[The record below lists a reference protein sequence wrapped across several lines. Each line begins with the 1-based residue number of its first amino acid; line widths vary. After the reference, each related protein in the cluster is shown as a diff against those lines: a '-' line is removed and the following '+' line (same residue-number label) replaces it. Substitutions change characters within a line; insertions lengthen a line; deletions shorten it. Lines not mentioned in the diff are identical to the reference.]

1 MNRPESDSQT
11 AKSVSLDTAGTAM
24 PPSLSQAEKPSR
36 AAVGAVFGAGVA
48 QGIALVTFPA
58 AGAIF
63 TSPQHYGLTTTQYG
77 ALFIPQAVLAIV
89 SSLLGPTIARSAGA
103 KTVFLAGLAANLL
116 SMALLIGSQFLMGDR
131 IAAYALL
138 MLATTFMGVAFGL
151 TVPVINTCA
160 AAFFPA
166 TADRAVLTLNTLL
179 GLGTAL
185 APAFVAVFVSLGIW
199 WGLPILTGALCGAL
213 LLFALPLDIPANDPG
228 AARAKSGMPPLFPVF
243 AAAAFLYGI
252 CETMNGNW
260 ASILMSTTL
269 GNQPATASLALAIFW
284 ASVTG
289 GRLLFASI
297 DRWIPERAVFM
308 CLPIVIAAS
317 FFLIPLLPAKAALP
331 GLAAFAL
338 AGLGCSAMLP
348 LIISFGQKQMPSI
361 AASVAGG
368 MIAFYQLGYG
378 LAAFGVGPLENMA
391 SLALNHIF
399 AATALPAI
407 GLAILAFVITRRD

>member
-1 MNRPESDSQT
+1 MNRSESDSPT

-24 PPSLSQAEKPSR
+24 PPSSSKPSR

-63 TSPQHYGLTTTQYG
+63 TSPQHYGLSSTQYG
-77 ALFIPQAVLAIV
+77 MLFVPQAIMAII
-89 SSLLGPTIARSAGA
+89 SSLLGPTLARSLGA
-103 KTVFLAGLAANLL
+103 KNVFLAGMLANLL
-116 SMALLIGSQFLMGDR
+116 SMGLLIASQFL
-131 IAAYALL
+131 IANHTAAYAVLL
-138 MLATTFMGVAFGL
+138 LATTCMGLAFGL

-166 TADRAVLTLNTLL
+166 AADRALLTLNTLL

-185 APAFVAVFVSLGIW
+185 APAFVAVFTGLGFW
-199 WGLPILTGALCGAL
+199 WGLPVLVAGLCSGLLVFSLPLTISTGAASDAPQSRTGGL
-213 LLFALPLDIPANDPG
+213 
-228 AARAKSGMPPLFPVF
+228 PPLFPAF

-260 ASILMSTTL
+260 ASIFMSSTL
-269 GNQPATASLALAIFW
+269 SNTPATASLALTVFW
-284 ASVTG
+284 ATVTG

-297 DRWIPERAVFM
+297 DRWIPEREVFRF
-308 CLPIVIAAS
+308 LPVVITIS
-317 FFLIPLLPAKAALP
+317 FFLTPLLPEKAALP

-348 LIISFGQKQMPSI
+348 LLISFGQKQMPSI

-378 LAAFGVGPLENMA
+378 IAAFGVGPLENMA
-391 SLALNHIF
+391 SLSLNHIF
-399 AATALPAI
+399 AATAVPAI
-407 GLAILAFVITRRD
+407 GLAVLAFVIARRD